1 MRLLCVAH
9 FEYLFSSSYINNTN
23 RGKAYVNKNFDCYF
37 RCSSYLVLIWPKA
50 ATVHSNI
57 TFSCRSFPTSFS
69 WAQSDLFRIT
79 KMSTVELILQG
90 LLGLG
95 IILILLPIMKKL
107 LVFIVDNF
115 KY

>member
-1 MRLLCVAH
+1 
-9 FEYLFSSSYINNTN
+9 
-23 RGKAYVNKNFDCYF
+23 
-37 RCSSYLVLIWPKA
+37 
-50 ATVHSNI
+50 
-57 TFSCRSFPTSFS
+57 
-69 WAQSDLFRIT
+69 
-79 KMSTVELILQG
+79 MSTVELILHG

>member
-1 MRLLCVAH
+1 MLIKILIAILGV
-9 FEYLFSSSYINNTN
+9 
-23 RGKAYVNKNFDCYF
+23 
-37 RCSSYLVLIWPKA
+37 VLIWFLAGPKA
-50 ATVHSNI
+50 ARFTATSLLVVGL
-57 TFSCRSFPTSFS
+57 FLLLFPG
-69 WAQSDLFRIT
+69 AQSDLFRIT